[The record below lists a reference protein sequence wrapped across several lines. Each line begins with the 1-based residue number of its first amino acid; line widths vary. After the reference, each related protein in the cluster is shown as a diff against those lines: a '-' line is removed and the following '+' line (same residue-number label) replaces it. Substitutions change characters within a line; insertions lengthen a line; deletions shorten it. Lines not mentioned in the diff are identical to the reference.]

1 MTLAPDDHEPGSFK
15 ITPPPRAGVRNEP
28 LPSGGRHTVT
38 YYLGL
43 AVAAAAAPLL
53 GLDFETALL
62 VVGPVAGALGGLWR
76 RWRDG

>member
-1 MTLAPDDHEPGSFK
+1 MTLEADDEPGSFR
-15 ITPPPRAGVRNEP
+15 ITPPPGRSPVRNEP

-43 AVAAAAAPLL
+43 AAAAAVAPLL
-53 GLDFETALL
+53 SLDFETALL
-62 VVGPVAGALGGLWR
+62 VVGPVAGALGALWR